1 MLDDA
6 REELLAARFITGIW
20 DRDAVFFGCRL
31 SRENDFGVGGLERPR
46 GQCEC
51 ATNRLTMRFGAKR
64 SPIVGSHSG
73 PAKFARAP
81 QISRP
86 QRRTTLA
93 RSTMADPSSLHSPHR
108 VRSRSAQHAT
118 ATATGGDSLCRPR
131 DRPRG
136 FRHWALAF
144 GFESYR
150 TMEAKTKPMP
160 RAILS
165 DGIERVRTAASTV
178 VATMEEGFAYA
189 YRILSAYLNVAGI

>member
-20 DRDAVFFGCRL
+20 DRAGALFFGCRL
-31 SRENDFGVGGLERPR
+31 SVRKRLRLWSALAGS
-46 GQCEC
+46 

-64 SPIVGSHSG
+64 SPTVGSHSG

-118 ATATGGDSLCRPR
+118 ATATGGDLLCRPR
-131 DRPRG
+131 DRLHVG
-136 FRHWALAF
+136 FVTGPSA
-144 GFESYR
+144 SSR
-150 TMEAKTKPMP
+150 TGLWRPK
-160 RAILS
+160 LS
-165 DGIERVRTAASTV
+165 RCQEPYSATASS
-178 VATMEEGFAYA
+178 G
-189 YRILSAYLNVAGI
+189 

>member
-6 REELLAARFITGIW
+6 REELLAARSSPGLGQG
-20 DRDAVFFGCRL
+20 RCVFWLSVESRKRL
-31 SRENDFGVGGLERPR
+31 R
-46 GQCEC
+46 GWSALAGS

-118 ATATGGDSLCRPR
+118 ATGGDLLCRPR
-131 DRPRG
+131 DRLHVG
-136 FRHWALAF
+136 FVTGPSA
-144 GFESYR
+144 SSR
-150 TMEAKTKPMP
+150 TGLWRPK
-160 RAILS
+160 LS
-165 DGIERVRTAASTV
+165 RCQEPYSATASS
-178 VATMEEGFAYA
+178 G
-189 YRILSAYLNVAGI
+189 